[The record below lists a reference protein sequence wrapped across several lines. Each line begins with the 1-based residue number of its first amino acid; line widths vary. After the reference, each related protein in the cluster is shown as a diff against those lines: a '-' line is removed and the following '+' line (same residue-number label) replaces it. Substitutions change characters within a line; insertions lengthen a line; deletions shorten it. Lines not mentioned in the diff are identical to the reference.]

1 MLKSLHIRNF
11 ALLEEVSVEFGAG
24 LNILTGETGAGK
36 SILIDALGAIL
47 GQRISTDAI
56 RSGCDA
62 LRVEAVFSLHA
73 DARELAAVLAEQEI
87 DCEEEE
93 LIIVRKVSRAGKSSV
108 LVNGSHVTVGF
119 LRSLAPFLVDIH
131 GQNENLALLR
141 EDSQRRLLEDGDDEL
156 AGRLTAYHGV
166 YDAWREK
173 RALREERT
181 EAAHE
186 IGERL
191 DMLRWQEQEIS
202 DAELQEGE
210 DEELETEIRRLSH
223 MEKLVDY
230 ASEASARLSEDGSA
244 GAAVLTA
251 LAIVRRDLD
260 EIARYDD
267 GLSNAQSMIEE
278 AYVSLQEA
286 SYEVRDYCDSLDAD
300 PARLDRLQ
308 TRMDVIDRLKKKYG
322 GTVSAVLE
330 RLTSVRA
337 ELESIDNYDTDMVQ
351 LDREI
356 AALACDLAERAA
368 ELTARR
374 RDVGAQLSGAIE
386 RELQEL
392 GMSKA
397 RFHIEVTPEEKYTSR
412 GADSLRMLFSA
423 NVGEAEKPLEKIASG
438 GELSRIALAIKT
450 IVAARDTSGASMVF
464 DEIDTGVGGRTAQ
477 MVAERIAYVAGYKQV
492 LCITHLPQIACMA
505 DEHLYISKSVK
516 GDATVTQVDLLSE
529 EERMHEIARM
539 ASGDDVT
546 EAALANAREMLANAQ
561 KKQVEFR
568 KKTAHRK

>member
-11 ALLEEVSVEFGAG
+11 ALLKEVTVEFGAG

-73 DARELAAVLAEQEI
+73 DAKELAAVLAEQEI

-108 LVNGSHVTVGF
+108 LVNGGHVTVTF

-141 EDSQRRLLEDGDDEL
+141 EDSQRRLLEDGDGTL
-156 AGRLTAYHGV
+156 AQLLSAYRGV

-202 DAELQEGE
+202 DADLQEGE

-223 MEKLVDY
+223 MEKLVDH

-330 RLTSVRA
+330 RLASVRA

-356 AALACDLAERAA
+356 AALARDLAERAA
-368 ELTARR
+368 ELTACR
-374 RDVGAQLSGAIE
+374 RDIGAQLSGEIE

-397 RFHIEVTPEEKYTSR
+397 RFHIEVTSEEKYTSN

-423 NVGEAEKPLEKIASG
+423 NIGEAEKPLEKIASG

-516 GDATVTQVDLLSE
+516 GDATITQVDLLSE

>member
-141 EDSQRRLLEDGDDEL
+141 EDSQRRLLEDGDGTL
-156 AGRLTAYHGV
+156 AQLLSAYRGV

-173 RALREERT
+173 RALREERAET
-181 EAAHE
+181 VQE

-202 DAELQEGE
+202 DADLQEGE

-223 MEKLVDY
+223 MEKLVDH

-251 LAIVRRDLD
+251 LAIVRRDLG

-278 AYVSLQEA
+278 AYISLQEA
-286 SYEVRDYCDSLDAD
+286 SYEVRDYCESLDAD
-300 PARLDRLQ
+300 PAHLDRLQ

-330 RLTSVRA
+330 RLASVRA
-337 ELESIDNYDTDMVQ
+337 ELESIDNYDTDMAQ
-351 LDREI
+351 LDKEI
-356 AALACDLAERAA
+356 AALARDLAERAA
-368 ELTARR
+368 ELTACRR
-374 RDVGAQLSGAIE
+374 NIGAQLSGEIE

-412 GADSLRMLFSA
+412 GADNLRMLFSA

>member
-11 ALLEEVSVEFGAG
+11 ALLEEVTVEFGAG

-141 EDSQRRLLEDGDDEL
+141 EDSQRRLLEDGDGTL
-156 AGRLTAYHGV
+156 AQLLSAYRGV

-173 RALREERT
+173 RALREERAET
-181 EAAHE
+181 VQE

-202 DAELQEGE
+202 DADLQEGE

-223 MEKLVDY
+223 MEKLVDH

-251 LAIVRRDLD
+251 LAIVRRDLG

-278 AYVSLQEA
+278 AYISLQEA
-286 SYEVRDYCDSLDAD
+286 SYEVRDYCESLDAD
-300 PARLDRLQ
+300 PAHLDRLQ

-330 RLTSVRA
+330 RLASVRA
-337 ELESIDNYDTDMVQ
+337 ELESIDNYDTDMAQ
-351 LDREI
+351 LDKEI
-356 AALACDLAERAA
+356 AALARDLAERAA
-368 ELTARR
+368 ELTACR
-374 RDVGAQLSGAIE
+374 RDIGAQLSGEIE

-412 GADSLRMLFSA
+412 GTDNLRMLFSA

>member
-11 ALLEEVSVEFGAG
+11 ALLKEVTVEFGAG

-73 DARELAAVLAEQEI
+73 DAKELAAVLAEQEI

-108 LVNGSHVTVGF
+108 LVNGGHVTVTF

-141 EDSQRRLLEDGDDEL
+141 EDSQRRLLEDGDGTL
-156 AGRLTAYHGV
+156 AQLLSAYRGV

-202 DAELQEGE
+202 DADLQEGE

-223 MEKLVDY
+223 MEKLVDH

-330 RLTSVRA
+330 RLASVCA

-356 AALACDLAERAA
+356 AALARDLAERAA
-368 ELTARR
+368 ELTACR
-374 RDVGAQLSGAIE
+374 RDIGAQLSGEIE

-397 RFHIEVTPEEKYTSR
+397 RFHIEVTSEEKYTSN
-412 GADSLRMLFSA
+412 GADSGCSFPPTSAKRKSRSRRSLRGANSRVLPSRLKPSSPHATPRARAWSLTRSTPAWADGRHRWSQSA
-423 NVGEAEKPLEKIASG
+423 SPMSPGTSRCSA
-438 GELSRIALAIKT
+438 SRICRRSRAWRT
-450 IVAARDTSGASMVF
+450 NTSTSRRASRGM
-464 DEIDTGVGGRTAQ
+464 R
-477 MVAERIAYVAGYKQV
+477 
-492 LCITHLPQIACMA
+492 P
-505 DEHLYISKSVK
+505 
-516 GDATVTQVDLLSE
+516 
-529 EERMHEIARM
+529 
-539 ASGDDVT
+539 
-546 EAALANAREMLANAQ
+546 
-561 KKQVEFR
+561 
-568 KKTAHRK
+568 